1 MGVGVAGN
9 VDPVRCY
16 LRIPTAGIRHMAE
29 WRYGIQ
35 VAIELENRRWVRL
48 LHSCVA
54 SLIRAGT
61 PRENEP
67 GARDSGVGFGFVF
80 AGDLCEGF
88 ARGLGFV
95 FAGERCEGLGR
106 GPWVRFRGALVRGD
120 SGAQVVLG
128 FVCGGR
134 WAEG

>member
-1 MGVGVAGN
+1 MSARWGLGSQETLIPFVTTW
-9 VDPVRCY
+9 
-16 LRIPTAGIRHMAE
+16 RIPTAGIRHMAG

-106 GPWVRFRGALVRGD
+106 GPWARFRGALVRGD

-128 FVCGGR
+128 FVCGG
-134 WAEG
+134 